1 MDEKFFRQLIQMAI
15 AQSKLIVNEQEALDV
30 KELYPRWENRI
41 GKEVNV
47 GDFYRYEDRLY
58 KCIQA
63 HAIQKGWEPDMAS
76 SLWVTIDKIHSG
88 ELDDPILFVTNME
101 VFEGKYYVYEDVVY
115 LCIRDSGVAIHN
127 TPNELLEIYFKLV

>member
-47 GDFYRYEDRLY
+47 GDFYRYNDRLY
-58 KCIQA
+58 RCLQSHIIQE
-63 HAIQKGWEPDMAS
+63 GWKPDVTP
-76 SLWVTIDKIHSG
+76 SLWVVIDKEHEG
-88 ELDDPILFVTNME
+88 TMDDPIPFVVNME
-101 VFEGKYYVYEDVVY
+101 VFEGKYYSYEKELY
-115 LCIRDSGVAIHN
+115 LCIRDSGIALHHK
-127 TPNELLEIYFKLV
+127 PNELLEIYFKLV

>member
-1 MDEKFFRQLIQMAI
+1 MDEKFFRRLIQMAI

-63 HAIQKGWEPDMAS
+63 HTIQVGWEPNVVA
-76 SLWVTIDKIHSG
+76 SLWETIDKVHSG
-88 ELDDPILFVTNME
+88 TLEDPIPFVTNME
-101 VFEGKYYVYEDVVY
+101 VFEGKYY
-115 LCIRDSGVAIHN
+115 A
-127 TPNELLEIYFKLV
+127 